1 MIKYLLLFALPLSL
15 YASKILSYNI
25 YERTDRADVMITFD
39 TPYSGVIKQSK
50 SPNKI
55 VIKLQDSSLESSK
68 LKKVNSK
75 YLHSLTLTPLRG
87 QTQITAT
94 VSPGVKLIASKTAD
108 AYGLR
113 LRFTKKTSPKKETS
127 QNSGFT
133 SEENDLSALPT
144 KKETGLSTSY
154 YVVVGLLIAAIIF
167 LLMFK
172 KKIIASR
179 ENKVKN
185 SWLFNANDVQE
196 TSLKQPIEDQN
207 TQKTSNLTGE
217 IVSIRFQKS
226 INNTNSVVML
236 DFGEESYLVLMGN
249 SNILLD
255 KFSDN
260 KPTSQQE
267 FESILQERNR
277 ELEDFLGA
285 NDERVA
291 SYDTQSHKEPL
302 QAYKE
307 RAASIIYNEE
317 V

>member
-1 MIKYLLLFALPLSL
+1 MIKYLLLGLLPLSL

-25 YERTDRADVMITFD
+25 YERSDRADVMITFD

-50 SPNKI
+50 GTNKI
-55 VIKLQDSSLESSK
+55 IIKLQDASLESSK
-68 LKKVNSK
+68 IKKVNSK
-75 YLHSLTLTPLRG
+75 YLHSLTITPLKG
-87 QTQITAT
+87 QTQILANI
-94 VSPGVKLIASKTAD
+94 SPNVRLIASKTAD

-113 LRFTKKTSPKKETS
+113 LRFTSKTATKARAKVGLPSVVT
-127 QNSGFT
+127 
-133 SEENDLSALPT
+133 DLSALPT
-144 KKETGLSTSY
+144 KKDVGLSTSY
-154 YVVVGLLIAAIIF
+154 YVVVGLLIAAIIL

-179 ENKVKN
+179 EGKLKE
-185 SWLFNANDVQE
+185 SWLFNANQTQE
-196 TSLKQPIEDQN
+196 QTTTPTQQPA
-207 TQKTSNLTGE
+207 KTHATTDM
-217 IVSIRFQKS
+217 VSIRFQKS
-226 INNTNSVVML
+226 IDNTNSVVML

-255 KFSDN
+255 KFRDD

-285 NDERVA
+285 SDEGA
-291 SYDTQSHKEPL
+291 SSYSSQSHKEPL

-307 RAASIIYNEE
+307 RAASLIYSEE
-317 V
+317 A